1 MIDYKNIRY
10 PVVILASPRSGSTAL
25 ANHIHGKL
33 EDVLLFQE
41 PNLVRQWFFDF
52 LETVETTNKYVVKIH
67 ASQLNLYPERIS
79 NYLIHSNE
87 PYRIC
92 IRRKNIIEQS
102 LSRYIAVCRRTWV
115 YKTANINEDI
125 IPINQLSIKKN
136 IHLME
141 ADNATLDSIGATF
154 DTTIWYEDF
163 DFRDSD
169 GVKTPKP
176 KNYEELYT
184 AVTNIYNTIN
194 E

>member
-41 PNLVRQWFFDF
+41 PDSILPWFSNF
-52 LETVETTNKYVVKIH
+52 LETAKTTNQYVVKI
-67 ASQLNLYPERIS
+67 QTNRLNLYPKEMLD
-79 NYLIHSNE
+79 YLIHSSE
-87 PYRIC
+87 PYRVC
-92 IRRKNIIEQS
+92 IRRRNKIEQS
-102 LSRYIAVCRRTWV
+102 LSRYIATTRNKWV
-115 YKTANINEDI
+115 YQTTGISEDI
-125 IPINQLSIKKN
+125 IPINNARIKNHIQLLETEIA
-136 IHLME
+136 I
-141 ADNATLDSIGATF
+141 LDSIGATY

-163 DFRDSD
+163 DFSELD

-184 AVTNIYNTIN
+184 AFTNIIN

>member
-1 MIDYKNIRY
+1 VIDYKNIRY

-41 PNLVRQWFFDF
+41 PDSILPWFSNF
-52 LETVETTNKYVVKIH
+52 LETAKTTNQYVVKI
-67 ASQLNLYPERIS
+67 QTNRLNLYPKEMLD
-79 NYLIHSNE
+79 YLIHSSE
-87 PYRIC
+87 PYRVC
-92 IRRKNIIEQS
+92 IRRRNKIEQS
-102 LSRYIAVCRRTWV
+102 LSRYIATTRQKWFYQT
-115 YKTANINEDI
+115 TDISEDI
-125 IPINQLSIKKN
+125 IPINYAGIKKN
-136 IHLME
+136 IQLLE
-141 ADNATLDSIGATF
+141 AEIAKLDSIGITY

-163 DFRDSD
+163 DFSELD

-184 AVTNIYNTIN
+184 AFTNTYNTIN

>member
-1 MIDYKNIRY
+1 VIDYKNIRY

-41 PNLVRQWFFDF
+41 PDSILPWFSNF
-52 LETVETTNKYVVKIH
+52 LETAKTTNQYVVKI
-67 ASQLNLYPERIS
+67 QTNRLNLYPKEMLD
-79 NYLIHSNE
+79 YLIHSSE
-87 PYRIC
+87 PYRVC
-92 IRRKNIIEQS
+92 IRRRNKIEQS
-102 LSRYIAVCRRTWV
+102 LSRYIATTRNKWV
-115 YKTANINEDI
+115 YQTTDISEDI
-125 IPINQLSIKKN
+125 IPINSARIKKH
-136 IHLME
+136 IQLLE
-141 ADNATLDSIGATF
+141 TEIAILDSIGATY

-163 DFRDSD
+163 DFGESD

-184 AVTNIYNTIN
+184 TATNIYNTIN

>member
-41 PNLVRQWFFDF
+41 PDSILPWFSNF
-52 LETVETTNKYVVKIH
+52 LETAKTTNQYVVKI
-67 ASQLNLYPERIS
+67 QTNRLNLYLKEMLD
-79 NYLIHSNE
+79 YLIHSSE
-87 PYRIC
+87 PYRVC
-92 IRRKNIIEQS
+92 IRRRNKIEQS
-102 LSRYIAVCRRTWV
+102 LSRYIATTRNKWV
-115 YKTANINEDI
+115 YQTTGISEDI
-125 IPINQLSIKKN
+125 IPINNARIKNHIQLLETEIA
-136 IHLME
+136 I
-141 ADNATLDSIGATF
+141 LDSIGATY

-163 DFRDSD
+163 DFSELD

-184 AVTNIYNTIN
+184 AFTNIIN

>member
-1 MIDYKNIRY
+1 VIDYKNIRY

-41 PNLVRQWFFDF
+41 PDSILPWFSNF
-52 LETVETTNKYVVKIH
+52 LETAKTTNQYVVKI
-67 ASQLNLYPERIS
+67 QTNRLNLYPKEMLD
-79 NYLIHSNE
+79 YLIHSSE
-87 PYRIC
+87 PYRVC
-92 IRRKNIIEQS
+92 IRRRNKIEQS
-102 LSRYIAVCRRTWV
+102 LSRYIATTRNKWV
-115 YKTANINEDI
+115 YQTTGISEDI
-125 IPINQLSIKKN
+125 IPINNARIKNHIQLLETEIA
-136 IHLME
+136 I
-141 ADNATLDSIGATF
+141 LDSIGATY

-163 DFRDSD
+163 DFSELD

-184 AVTNIYNTIN
+184 AFTNIIN

>member
-41 PNLVRQWFFDF
+41 PDSILPWFSNF
-52 LETVETTNKYVVKIH
+52 LETAKTTNQYVVKI
-67 ASQLNLYPERIS
+67 QTNRLNLYPKEMLD
-79 NYLIHSNE
+79 YLIHSSE
-87 PYRIC
+87 PYRVC
-92 IRRKNIIEQS
+92 IRRRNKIEQS
-102 LSRYIAVCRRTWV
+102 LSRYIATTRNKWV
-115 YKTANINEDI
+115 YQTTGISEDI
-125 IPINQLSIKKN
+125 IPINNARIKNHIQLLETEIA
-136 IHLME
+136 I
-141 ADNATLDSIGATF
+141 LDSIGATY

-163 DFRDSD
+163 DFGESD
-169 GVKTPKP
+169 GIKTPKP

-184 AVTNIYNTIN
+184 AATNIYNTIN

>member
-1 MIDYKNIRY
+1 MIDYENIRY
-10 PVVILASPRSGSTAL
+10 PVVILSSPRSGSTAL
-25 ANHIHGKL
+25 TNHIYSKL
-33 EDVLLFQE
+33 EDVILFQE
-41 PNLVRQWFFDF
+41 PNLIHELFSEF

-67 ASQLNLYPERIS
+67 ASQLKHYPKRIS
-79 NYLIHSNE
+79 DYLSYSAE

-92 IRRKNIIEQS
+92 TRRRNEIEQA
-102 LSRYIAVCRRTWV
+102 LSRYIAVSRGKWF
-115 YKTANINEDI
+115 YKTADISEDI
-125 IPINQLSIKKN
+125 IPIDHTSIKQT
-136 IHLME
+136 IHFLKV
-141 ADNATLDSIGATF
+141 DNAALDSIGATF

-163 DFRDSD
+163 DFNDSD

>member
-41 PNLVRQWFFDF
+41 PDSILPWFSNF
-52 LETVETTNKYVVKIH
+52 LETAKTTNQYVVKI
-67 ASQLNLYPERIS
+67 QTNRLNLYPKEMLD
-79 NYLIHSNE
+79 YLIHSSE
-87 PYRIC
+87 PYRVC
-92 IRRKNIIEQS
+92 IRRRNKIEQS
-102 LSRYIAVCRRTWV
+102 LSRYIATIRNKWV
-115 YKTANINEDI
+115 YQTTGISEDI
-125 IPINQLSIKKN
+125 IPINNARIKNHIQLLETEIA
-136 IHLME
+136 I
-141 ADNATLDSIGATF
+141 LDSIGATY

-163 DFRDSD
+163 DFSELD

-184 AVTNIYNTIN
+184 AFTNIIN

>member
-41 PNLVRQWFFDF
+41 PDSILPWFSNF
-52 LETVETTNKYVVKIH
+52 LETAKTTNQYVVKI
-67 ASQLNLYPERIS
+67 QTNRLNLYPKEMLD
-79 NYLIHSNE
+79 YLIHSSE
-87 PYRIC
+87 PYRVC
-92 IRRKNIIEQS
+92 IRRRNKIEQS
-102 LSRYIAVCRRTWV
+102 LSRYIATTRQKWFYQT
-115 YKTANINEDI
+115 TDIGEDI
-125 IPINQLSIKKN
+125 IPINYAGIKKN
-136 IHLME
+136 IQLLE
-141 ADNATLDSIGATF
+141 AEIAKLDDIGTTY

-163 DFRDSD
+163 DFGESD
-169 GVKTPKP
+169 GIKTPKP

-184 AVTNIYNTIN
+184 AATNIYNTIN

>member
-41 PNLVRQWFFDF
+41 PDSILPWFSNF
-52 LETVETTNKYVVKIH
+52 LKTAKTTNQYVVKI
-67 ASQLNLYPERIS
+67 QTNRLNLYPKEMLD
-79 NYLIHSNE
+79 YLIHSSE
-87 PYRIC
+87 PYRVC
-92 IRRKNIIEQS
+92 IRRRNKIEQS
-102 LSRYIAVCRRTWV
+102 LSRYVAATRNKWV
-115 YKTANINEDI
+115 YQTTDISEDI
-125 IPINQLSIKKN
+125 IPINSARIKKH
-136 IHLME
+136 IQLLE
-141 ADNATLDSIGATF
+141 TEIAILDSIGATY

-163 DFRDSD
+163 DFSELD

-184 AVTNIYNTIN
+184 AFTNIIN

>member
-1 MIDYKNIRY
+1 VIDYKNIRY

-25 ANHIHGKL
+25 ANHIHSKL

-41 PNLVRQWFFDF
+41 PDVTLAGFSHF
-52 LETVETTNKYVVKIH
+52 LKTVETTNQYVVKIQTNRLH
-67 ASQLNLYPERIS
+67 IYPKRVS
-79 NYLIHSNE
+79 DYLIHSNE

-102 LSRYIAVCRRTWV
+102 LSRYVAVCRRTWV
-115 YKTANINEDI
+115 YQTANISEDI

-136 IHLME
+136 IQLIE
-141 ADNATLDSIGATF
+141 ADNAALDSIGATF

>member
-1 MIDYKNIRY
+1 VIDYKNIRY

-41 PNLVRQWFFDF
+41 PDSILPWFSNF
-52 LETVETTNKYVVKIH
+52 LETAKTTNQYVVKI
-67 ASQLNLYPERIS
+67 QTNRLNLYPKEMLD
-79 NYLIHSNE
+79 YLIHSSE
-87 PYRIC
+87 PYRVC
-92 IRRKNIIEQS
+92 IRRRNKIEQS
-102 LSRYIAVCRRTWV
+102 LSRYIATIRNKWV
-115 YKTANINEDI
+115 YQTTGISEDI
-125 IPINQLSIKKN
+125 IPINNARIKNHIQLLETEIA
-136 IHLME
+136 I
-141 ADNATLDSIGATF
+141 LDSIGATY

-163 DFRDSD
+163 DFSELD

-184 AVTNIYNTIN
+184 AFTNIIN

>member
-1 MIDYKNIRY
+1 VIDYKNIRY

-41 PNLVRQWFFDF
+41 PDSILPWFSNF
-52 LETVETTNKYVVKIH
+52 LETAKTTNQYVVKI
-67 ASQLNLYPERIS
+67 QTNRLNLYPKEMLD
-79 NYLIHSNE
+79 YFIHSSE
-87 PYRIC
+87 PYRVC
-92 IRRKNIIEQS
+92 IRRRNKIEQS
-102 LSRYIAVCRRTWV
+102 LSRYIATTRNKWV
-115 YKTANINEDI
+115 YQTTGISEDI
-125 IPINQLSIKKN
+125 IPINNARIKNHIQLLETEIA
-136 IHLME
+136 I
-141 ADNATLDSIGATF
+141 LDSIGATY

-163 DFRDSD
+163 DFSELD

-184 AVTNIYNTIN
+184 AFTNIIN